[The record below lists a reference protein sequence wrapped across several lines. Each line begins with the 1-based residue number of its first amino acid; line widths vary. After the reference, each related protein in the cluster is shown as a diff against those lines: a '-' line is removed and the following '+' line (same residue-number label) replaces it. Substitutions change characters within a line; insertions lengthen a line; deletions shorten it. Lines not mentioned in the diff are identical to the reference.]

1 MSIKH
6 AEAEN
11 VQSFYFRMV
20 GLISGLTPQGGCRI
34 VFRNTERKS
43 ESHFICVP
51 AGNALMGDDANKDRF
66 SRRGFLGVSSL
77 ALAAAGTLSANV
89 AGQDQ
94 NQDQKVYPT
103 KTDKSASAPGPGNYP
118 LDNQNPDSFLPPP
131 TDAGGVQTF
140 KYPFGI
146 SHKRMQE
153 GGWSREVTVRELP
166 VSKSMAGV
174 DMRLTAGGV
183 RELHWHTAAEWAFM
197 LYGNARI
204 TGLDADGKSF
214 VGDVTE
220 GDLWYFP
227 TGIPHSIQGLNPDGA
242 EFLLV
247 FDDGNFSE
255 YETVLLTDWMAH
267 TPHDVLSKNFGV
279 SEQAMRKMPRRE
291 KFIFQAA
298 LPGPLA
304 DDQAAAAGSL
314 GASPLDFAFRA
325 NLQAVTKRTKGGEVR
340 IIDSSK
346 FKISTTIA
354 AAIVTV
360 HPGGIRELHWHPNA
374 DEWQY
379 YISGNGRMTVFA
391 TGGRARTMDFQAGDV
406 GYVLKTLP
414 HYVQNTGD
422 TDLRFLEMFKSSA
435 YQDLALSEWL
445 THTPPEL
452 VLAHLG
458 IDKSTLDAMPKDEVV
473 VMPK

>member
-1 MSIKH
+1 MS
-6 AEAEN
+6 
-11 VQSFYFRMV
+11 
-20 GLISGLTPQGGCRI
+20 
-34 VFRNTERKS
+34 
-43 ESHFICVP
+43 
-51 AGNALMGDDANKDRF
+51 DDEKKETL
-66 SRRGFLGVSSL
+66 SRRGFIGMSSA
-77 ALAAAGTLSANV
+77 ALATAGMLSAASAAG
-89 AGQDQ
+89 QE
-94 NQDQKVYPT
+94 QKPYPT
-103 KTDKSASAPGPGNYP
+103 KNDRSASAPGPGNAA
-118 LDNQNPDSFLPPP
+118 LDEQNPDSFLPPQ

-140 KYPFGI
+140 KYPFGL

-153 GGWSREVTVRELP
+153 GGWSREVTVRELA
-166 VSKSMAGV
+166 VSKTIAGV

-183 RELHWHTAAEWAFM
+183 RELHWHTAAEWAIM

-204 TGLDADGKSF
+204 TGLDNDGKSF
-214 VGDVTE
+214 VDDVTE

-227 TGIPHSIQGLNPDGA
+227 TGIPHSIQGLNPDGC

-279 SEQAMRKMPRRE
+279 NQQALENMPRRE

-298 LPGPLA
+298 VPGPLA
-304 DDQAAAAGSL
+304 ADRKASAGAR
-314 GASPLDFAFRA
+314 GISPQEFSFRK
-325 NLQAVTKRTKGGEVR
+325 NQEAVVKKTKGGEVR

-346 FKISTTIA
+346 FKVSTTIA

-379 YISGNGRMTVFA
+379 FISGQGRMTVFA

-406 GYVLKTLP
+406 GYVQKTLP
-414 HYVQNTGD
+414 HYVENTG
-422 TDLRFLEMFKSSA
+422 TADLKFLEMFKSGF

-445 THTPPEL
+445 THTPSEL
-452 VLAHLG
+452 VIAHLG
-458 IDKSTLDAMPKDEVV
+458 IDKATLDAMPKDEPVI
-473 VMPK
+473 MPE